1 MILDDQLQTY
11 TMDARVSKYF
21 LGLKNIADL
30 AHKMVETKNNGVHQ
44 LVYQLVILTLN
55 LSVVTATVDRVFSV
69 MNVIKNRLRNR
80 TGDKWMNENLLV

>member
-30 AHKMVETKNNGVHQ
+30 AHKMVETKKNDVYL
-44 LVYQLVILTLN
+44 LVYRLVTLALILP
-55 LSVVTATVDRVFSV
+55 VVTATVERVFSA

-80 TGDKWMNENLLV
+80 MGDQWMNENLLV